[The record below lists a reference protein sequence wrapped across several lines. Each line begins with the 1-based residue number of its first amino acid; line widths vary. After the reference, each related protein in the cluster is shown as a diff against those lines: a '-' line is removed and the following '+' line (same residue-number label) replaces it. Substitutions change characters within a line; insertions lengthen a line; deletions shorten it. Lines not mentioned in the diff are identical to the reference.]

1 MIGNQLKNYI
11 IFLIKFMIHSILNVY
26 EWVVADKHFGK
37 QNSSTGTATEA
48 VESMEELGIF
58 NKTQILVW

>member
-1 MIGNQLKNYI
+1 
-11 IFLIKFMIHSILNVY
+11 MIHSILNVY
-26 EWVVADKHFGK
+26 EWVVTDKHFEN